1 MNSIQLRLIEPPVS
15 RAPISNSSS
24 DQTIPIYTR
33 KNQILSQKLNKISME
48 FKIILSDREIS
59 LDLALYTTLALF
71 VIVLL
76 AVFFW
81 IFMTCQ
87 NWSDPGRDSRRRN
100 TVDYYPVHIG
110 RRHCSLLDYQKYAYP
125 QNMQSFQKSAYK
137 KYSIATMKVNRNPSK
152 SSSKYNTNSTV
163 CELPIVEV

>member
-1 MNSIQLRLIEPPVS
+1 
-15 RAPISNSSS
+15 
-24 DQTIPIYTR
+24 
-33 KNQILSQKLNKISME
+33 ME

-81 IFMTCQ
+81 IFITCQ
-87 NWSDPGRDSRRRN
+87 NWNESTRKSRN

-110 RRHCSLLDYQKYAYP
+110 RRHCTLLDYQKYAYP
-125 QNMQSFQKSAYK
+125 QSIQNYK
-137 KYSIATMKVNRNPSK
+137 KYAIAPMKVTGDRNPSK
-152 SSSKYNTNSTV
+152 SSSRYNTNSTV

>member
-1 MNSIQLRLIEPPVS
+1 
-15 RAPISNSSS
+15 
-24 DQTIPIYTR
+24 
-33 KNQILSQKLNKISME
+33 ME

-87 NWSDPGRDSRRRN
+87 NWSESGRNSRTRN

-110 RRHCSLLDYQKYAYP
+110 RRHCTLLDYQKYAYP
-125 QNMQSFQKSAYK
+125 QNMQSFQNSACK

-163 CELPIVEV
+163 CELPIVEVQGLLHFSLYSHSNKIITLKLTSSEIKINAVLIMHWSIKSV

>member
-1 MNSIQLRLIEPPVS
+1 
-15 RAPISNSSS
+15 
-24 DQTIPIYTR
+24 
-33 KNQILSQKLNKISME
+33 ME

-87 NWSDPGRDSRRRN
+87 NWSESGRNSRTRN

-110 RRHCSLLDYQKYAYP
+110 RRHCTLLDYQKYAYP
-125 QNMQSFQKSAYK
+125 QNMQSFQNSACK
-137 KYSIATMKVNRNPSK
+137 KYSIATMKVNRNPCK

-163 CELPIVEV
+163 CELPIVEVQGLLHFSLYSHSNKIITLKLTSSEIKINAVLIMHWSIKSV

>member
-1 MNSIQLRLIEPPVS
+1 
-15 RAPISNSSS
+15 
-24 DQTIPIYTR
+24 
-33 KNQILSQKLNKISME
+33 ME

-87 NWSDPGRDSRRRN
+87 NWSDPGRNSRRRN

-110 RRHCSLLDYQKYAYP
+110 RRHCTLLDYQKYAYP
-125 QNMQSFQKSAYK
+125 QNMQSFQNSAYK
-137 KYSIATMKVNRNPSK
+137 KYSMKVNRNPSK

>member
-1 MNSIQLRLIEPPVS
+1 MNSIQLRLIESPVS

-33 KNQILSQKLNKISME
+33 KNQILSQKRNIME

-87 NWSDPGRDSRRRN
+87 NWSDPGRNSRRRN

-110 RRHCSLLDYQKYAYP
+110 RRHCTLLDYQKYAYP
-125 QNMQSFQKSAYK
+125 QNMQSFQNSAYK
-137 KYSIATMKVNRNPSK
+137 KYSMKVNRNPSK

>member
-1 MNSIQLRLIEPPVS
+1 MQ
-15 RAPISNSSS
+15 
-24 DQTIPIYTR
+24 
-33 KNQILSQKLNKISME
+33 

-71 VIVLL
+71 IIILL

-81 IFMTCQ
+81 IFITCQ
-87 NWSDPGRDSRRRN
+87 NWNDSGSRN

-110 RRHCSLLDYQKYAYP
+110 RRHCTLLDYQKYAFP
-125 QNMQSFQKSAYK
+125 NQNYGYK
-137 KYSIATMKVNRNPSK
+137 KYKIATMKANRNPSK
-152 SSSKYNTNSTV
+152 SSSKYNTTSTV

>member
-1 MNSIQLRLIEPPVS
+1 MQ
-15 RAPISNSSS
+15 
-24 DQTIPIYTR
+24 
-33 KNQILSQKLNKISME
+33 

-71 VIVLL
+71 IIILL

-81 IFMTCQ
+81 IFITCQ
-87 NWSDPGRDSRRRN
+87 NWNDSGSRN

-110 RRHCSLLDYQKYAYP
+110 RRHCTLLDYQKYAFP
-125 QNMQSFQKSAYK
+125 QSNQNYGYK
-137 KYSIATMKVNRNPSK
+137 KYNIATMKVNRNPSK
-152 SSSKYNTNSTV
+152 SSSKYNTTSTV